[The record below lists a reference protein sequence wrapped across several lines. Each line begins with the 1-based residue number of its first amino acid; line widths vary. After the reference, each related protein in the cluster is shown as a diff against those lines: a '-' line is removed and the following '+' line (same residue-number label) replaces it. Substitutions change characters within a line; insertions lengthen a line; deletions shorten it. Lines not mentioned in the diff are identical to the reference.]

1 MYKSEIRNLYK
12 TKRQQLSFSEREK
25 MSDLMLIHFQRLPID
40 IPTIILT
47 YSPFEKMSEF
57 DPQLI
62 TDYCFFK
69 NRDIKLLY
77 PVMMN
82 DQNQCEMQAVLV
94 DDDSYFETNKYGIDE
109 PVCCTAVPAAEIELS
124 IIPLISFD
132 KTGNRVGYGKGYYDR
147 FLNKCRPKNIKI
159 GFSYFDAIDV
169 IDDVNPYDIRLDYC
183 ITPERIFTF

>member
-47 YSPFEKMSEF
+47 YSPFQKMSEF

-69 NRDIKLLY
+69 NRDMKLLY

-109 PVCCTAVPAAEIELS
+109 PVGCTAVPASEIELS

-147 FLNKCRPKNIKI
+147 FLNKCSPKSIKI

>member
-1 MYKSEIRNLYK
+1 
-12 TKRQQLSFSEREK
+12 

-109 PVCCTAVPAAEIELS
+109 PVCCTAAPASEIELS

-147 FLNKCRPKNIKI
+147 FLNKCSPKNIKI

-183 ITPERIFTF
+183 ITPGRIFTF